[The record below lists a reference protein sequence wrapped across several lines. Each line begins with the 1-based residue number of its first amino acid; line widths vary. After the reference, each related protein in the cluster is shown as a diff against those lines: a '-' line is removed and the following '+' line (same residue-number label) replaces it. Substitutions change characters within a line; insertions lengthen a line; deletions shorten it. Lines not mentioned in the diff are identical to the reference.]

1 MKRRFSSFIGMILV
15 CAVTIAQT
23 SISLLPKPQLYKDTG
38 KNFTMGK
45 VKLSTPVL
53 RPEWEVFIM
62 NAGGEIVEH
71 SSSVIEVE
79 LVPSI
84 EEARLNGAEA
94 YRLSVSN
101 KRIKIEAVTEQG
113 VYWAMQTLR
122 QLEREKGKRSSVAGC
137 EIVDWPAFRIRGF
150 MQDVGRS
157 YISME
162 ELKREIEILSRFKIN
177 VFHWHLTENQAWRLE
192 SKIFPML
199 NDSVNTIRMPGK
211 YYTLEEARDLVDFC
225 KKHQVL
231 LIPEIDMPG
240 HSAAFVRAFR
250 HDMQSPEG
258 MKILK
263 LLLDEVCE
271 TFDVPYLHIGTDEVE
286 FTNPHF
292 VPEMVAYVRSKGKK
306 VISWNP
312 GWHYKPGEIDMTH
325 LWSYRGKAQPGIP
338 AIDSKFHYLNH
349 FDVFGD
355 IVALYNSRIYDQA
368 EGSEDIAGTILALW
382 HDRLI
387 DNEWNLVIENGL
399 YPNMLAIAE
408 RAWRG
413 GGTEYFDGL
422 GTILPPED
430 TEAFKEF
437 ADFEKRMLWHKE
449 HTFKGYPFAYV
460 KQTNV
465 KWNIT
470 DAFPNGGDMDKVFPP
485 EQELKDT
492 YHYNGNT
499 YGVRQAIGAG
509 IYLRHVWGDMVP
521 AFYADPKENH
531 TAYAYT
537 WVYSPKDQ
545 EVGLWAEFQ
554 NYSRS
559 EMDLA
564 PLPDKWDY
572 KGSRIWIND
581 REILPPVWTAT
592 HKVKSYEVPLGNENC
607 VGRVPL
613 AVHLNKG
620 WNKVFL
626 KLPIGKFKMAETR
639 LVKWM
644 FTAVFVTPDGE
655 RAVEGLIYSPD
666 KQK

>member
-53 RPEWEVFIM
+53 RSEWEVFIM

-84 EEARLNGAEA
+84 EEARLNRAEA

-122 QLEREKGKRSSVAGC
+122 QLERKKGKRSSVAGC

-572 KGSRIWIND
+572 KGIRIWIND

>member
-122 QLEREKGKRSSVAGC
+122 QLERKKGKRSSVAGC

-292 VPEMVAYVRSKGKK
+292 VPEIVAYVRSKGKK

-509 IYLRHVWGDMVP
+509 IYLRHVWGDMVS
-521 AFYADPKENH
+521 AFYTDPKENH

>member
-53 RPEWEVFIM
+53 RSEWEVFIM

-84 EEARLNGAEA
+84 EEARLNRAEA

-122 QLEREKGKRSSVAGC
+122 QLERKKGKRSSVAGC

>member
-122 QLEREKGKRSSVAGC
+122 QLERKKGKRSSVAGC

-271 TFDVPYLHIGTDEVE
+271 TFDVPYLHIGTDEME

-292 VPEMVAYVRSKGKK
+292 VPEIVAYVRSKGKK

-485 EQELKDT
+485 EQELKDI

>member
-122 QLEREKGKRSSVAGC
+122 QLERKKGKRSSVAGC

-271 TFDVPYLHIGTDEVE
+271 TFDVPYLHIGTDEME

-292 VPEMVAYVRSKGKK
+292 VPEIVAYVRSKGKK

>member
-122 QLEREKGKRSSVAGC
+122 QLERKKGKRSSVAGC

-292 VPEMVAYVRSKGKK
+292 VPEIVAYVRSKGKK

-485 EQELKDT
+485 EQELKDI

-564 PLPDKWDY
+564 PLPGKWDY
-572 KGSRIWIND
+572 KGSRIWINGC
-581 REILPPVWTAT
+581 EILPPVWTAT

>member
-122 QLEREKGKRSSVAGC
+122 QLERKKGKRSSVAGC

-292 VPEMVAYVRSKGKK
+292 VPEIVAYVRSKGKK

-509 IYLRHVWGDMVP
+509 IYLRHVWGTFVP
-521 AFYADPKENH
+521 GFYADPKEDH

>member
-53 RPEWEVFIM
+53 RSEWEVFIM

-84 EEARLNGAEA
+84 EEARLNRAEA

-122 QLEREKGKRSSVAGC
+122 QLERKKGKRSSVAGC

-485 EQELKDT
+485 EQELKDI